1 MAIDPA
7 VERVIPG
14 RVPPGDLRYG
24 SPLVEKLIN
33 YVMRRG
39 KKTVARTIVYGA
51 FDLIEK
57 RAGQPGLEIF
67 YKAIASCA
75 PDLETRSRRVGGA
88 AYQVPYEVP
97 EDRRKTL
104 ALRWL
109 IAAARERGER
119 TMAERLATELQDAVQ
134 KQGKAYERKLDVH
147 RMAESNRAFAHYRW

>member
-1 MAIDPA
+1 MAIDQA
-7 VERVIPG
+7 IERVIPG
-14 RVPPGDLRYG
+14 RTPKGDLLYG
-24 SPLVEKLIN
+24 SSLVEKLIN
-33 YVMRRG
+33 YVMKGG
-39 KKTVARTIVYGA
+39 KKTVARKIVYEA
-51 FDLIEK
+51 FDAIEK

-67 YKAIASCA
+67 YKAISSLA

-109 IAAARERGER
+109 VTAARERGER
-119 TMAERLATELQDAVQ
+119 TMAERLAAEMQDAVQ